1 MNDYSSYVERDNFNE
16 QIYELISE
24 YIENSEAYPQDT
36 VLAIENGSYKLK
48 LSLESEIGTGWDIYQ
63 IETLIRPNESGCGKE
78 VDIDASFDIASS
90 YFFVR

>member
-16 QIYELISE
+16 KIYELISD

-36 VLAIENGSYKLK
+36 VLAIESGSNELK
-48 LSLESEIGTGWDIYQ
+48 LSSMDEVGTSWDVYQ
-63 IETLIRPNESGCGKE
+63 IETLIRTNESGTGKE

>member
-1 MNDYSSYVERDNFNE
+1 MSDYSGYVERDNFNE
-16 QIYELISE
+16 KIYELISD

-36 VLAIENGSYKLK
+36 VLAIESRSNKLK
-48 LSLESEIGTGWDIYQ
+48 LSSMDEIGMGWDVYQ
-63 IETLIRPNESGCGKE
+63 IETLIRTNESGTAKE

>member
-1 MNDYSSYVERDNFNE
+1 MSDYSSYVERDNFNE

-24 YIENSEAYPQDT
+24 YIENSEAYPQDM
-36 VLAIENGSYKLK
+36 VLAIENGSNKLK
-48 LSLESEIGTGWDIYQ
+48 LSPESEIGTGWDVYQ
-63 IETLIRPNESGCGKE
+63 IETLIRLNESGKGKE